1 MRYGLMV
8 LTMAFSGM
16 VQATLIVPAPAVA
29 AAVPSAPMT
38 PVAPLAQSPADKAK
52 LCASCHNKDGNS
64 TVPAWPSIAGQ
75 SPKYFMEQ
83 LKAFK
88 AGATGPR
95 FDPVMEGI
103 LGPLSME
110 ELEPLATYFSNQT
123 VAVGATPE
131 AFVALG
137 EQIYR
142 GGNPKTGVPA
152 CAACH
157 EARGVGNPLAGFPAL
172 SGQQPDYMIQQL
184 NNFRTGLRK
193 NDPNAMMQDIAK
205 RMSDEEIKAVANYV
219 HGLH

>member
-1 MRYGLMV
+1 
-8 LTMAFSGM
+8 MAFSGM
-16 VQATLIVPAPAVA
+16 VQATVIVPVVPATAPLPVSTVVSVPAVPAPI
-29 AAVPSAPMT
+29 
-38 PVAPLAQSPADKAK
+38 AQSPADKAK

-95 FDPVMEGI
+95 PNPVMEGI
-103 LGPLSME
+103 LGPLSDE
-110 ELEPLATYFSNQT
+110 DLKELANYFANQK
-123 VAVGATPE
+123 VVVGATPE

-157 EARGVGNPLAGFPAL
+157 EARGAGNPLAGFPAL

-184 NNFRTGLRK
+184 NNFRAGLRK
-193 NDPNAMMQDIAK
+193 NDPNAIMQDIAK